1 MLGWDDSHGRRL
13 QGYNPFGVSPVPQ
26 TYRFGAFEFDGKTGE
41 LRKDGSLLKLQP
53 QPARLLELLVS
64 QAGNVVGRDQI
75 HQAIWGSEIQ
85 VDYELGVN
93 RCIRQIRSALH
104 DRSESPVYV
113 KTVPR
118 IGYRFIAP
126 VHTTQSSVANG
137 VKPNPTDTSEEAPM
151 PANRRSWTRLRIFS
165 LAVLASVLLG
175 IAALITWTHYRRQSH
190 LQSNLQVVPLA
201 SYLGFQYSPSF
212 SPDGQQVAFTWNGE
226 RLNNFDIYLKLIGS
240 SRLLRLTS
248 NSANDYSPAWSPDGR
263 WIAFCRGTE
272 LPNSEVWLVSAL
284 GGQERKLGELH
295 IVADPSNRPISWSPN
310 GKWLVFAGAEAPG
323 RSNALFLLEISTGET
338 LRLTNPSHREDD
350 AFPAFSPE
358 GDQIAFTRSTGKGFS
373 ALYLL
378 PFEPDIR
385 KTLMPKQLELAGFKD
400 VAYGHSAWTVKD
412 PQIVFE
418 SSRGGPHQLWIAPAK
433 QNATATPLLSLGT
446 NLSGAAPSQT
456 GRLAFAQSSFTS
468 NVWQIDVEALL
479 AGQPAAAR
487 RTVASTRDDE
497 SPAVSPGGQKL
508 AFASDRSGFTE
519 VWVSDIDGSDPTQ
532 LTFLEHLAGSP
543 SWSPDGKSILFD
555 SRSEGNAHLFSI
567 SASGGPPA
575 KISAEAGVLP
585 LASQDGKWIYYSSRS
600 SASEMQ
606 IWRLPLPTGSPEQVT
621 KLGGF
626 GVKLSPDGRFAY
638 YTRTNASLSSLWQLD
653 LLSRREIIIAPW
665 IFLRSFVPTNQGVY
679 FFSGNQYEPRWLN
692 YFDLKSGLHQRLYN
706 AGMIDSRGVSLSSD
720 GRTLFFG
727 HNDQSHSELMLA
739 ENFWK

>member
-1 MLGWDDSHGRRL
+1 M
-13 QGYNPFGVSPVPQ
+13 PQ

-64 QAGNVVGRDQI
+64 QAGKVVDRDQI
-75 HQAIWGSEIQ
+75 HQAIWGSETQ
-85 VDYELGVN
+85 VDYDLGVN
-93 RCIRQIRSALH
+93 RCIRQIRGALQ

-113 KTVPR
+113 KTLPR

-126 VHTTQSSVANG
+126 VHEIESSGANG
-137 VKPNPTDTSEEAPM
+137 LPPDPIAASEGSPVPTNGWRWP
-151 PANRRSWTRLRIFS
+151 RLRVIT
-165 LAVLASVLLG
+165 AAAALASVLLG
-175 IAALITWTHYRRQSH
+175 IAALMTWTHYRRQSQ
-190 LQSNLQVVPLA
+190 LQSNFQVVPLA
-201 SYLGFQYSPSF
+201 SYLGFEYSPSF
-212 SPDGQQVAFTWNGE
+212 SPDGQQIAFTWNGE
-226 RLNNFDIYLKLIGS
+226 SLNNFDIYLKLIGS
-240 SRLLRLTS
+240 SRLLRLTD
-248 NSANDYSPAWSPDGR
+248 NSASDYSPAWSPDAR

-272 LPNSEVWLVSAL
+272 LPNSAVWLVSAL

-310 GKWLVFAGAEAPG
+310 GKWLVLAGAEAPG
-323 RSNALFLLEISTGET
+323 RSNALYLLEVSTGKT
-338 LRLTNPSHREDD
+338 LRLTYPSDREDD

-358 GDQIAFTRSTGKGFS
+358 GDQIAFTRNTGKGFS
-373 ALYLL
+373 ALFLL
-378 PFEPDIR
+378 PFQPDIQ

-400 VAYGHSAWTVKD
+400 VAYGHPAWTVED
-412 PQIVFE
+412 PHIVFE
-418 SSRGGPHQLWIAPAK
+418 SSRGGPHQLWIVPAK
-433 QNATATPLLSLGT
+433 QNATATPLFSLGI
-446 NLSGAAPSQT
+446 NLSGAASSRT

-468 NVWQIDVEALL
+468 NVWQIDAEALL
-479 AGQPAAAR
+479 AGEPARAR

-497 SPAVSPGGQKL
+497 SPAVSPDGRKL

-543 SWSPDGKSILFD
+543 SWSPEGKSILFD

-567 SASGGPPA
+567 SASGGPPT
-575 KISAEAGVLP
+575 KISAEDGVLP

-600 SASEMQ
+600 SGRQMQ
-606 IWRLPLPTGSPEQVT
+606 IWRLSQRTGLPEQVT

-638 YTRTNASLSSLWQLD
+638 YTRTNAPLSSLWQLD
-653 LLSRREIIIAPW
+653 VLSRREIMIAPW
-665 IFLRSFVPTNQGVY
+665 VFLRSFVPTKQGVY
-679 FFSGNQYEPRWLN
+679 FFSGNQYERRWLN
-692 YFDLKSGLHQRLYN
+692 YFDLKTGLHPRLYD
-706 AGMIDSRGVSLSSD
+706 AGMIDGRGVSLSPD
-720 GRTLFFG
+720 GHSLFFG